1 MERRL
6 VQLRALAQTVVERAR
21 KEKTLFAKLRENPK
35 AVLEQVN
42 GAPISEQIQVFL
54 YTRPDGHTVLDVQA
68 VDTLASAELTEADL
82 TCVVGGAQLPMNISF
97 N

>member
-6 VQLRALAQTVVERAR
+6 VQLRTLVQTVVERAR
-21 KEKTLFAKLRENPK
+21 NDKTLFAKLREDPK
-35 AVLEQVN
+35 AVLEQVS

-54 YTRPDGHTVLDVQA
+54 YTRPDGRTVLDVQA
-68 VDTLASAELTEADL
+68 VDTLASAELTETDL
-82 TCVVGGAQLPMNISF
+82 ACVVGGTPLPSNISF